1 MLYNVTPR
9 YQVLIENI
17 TVSVHGIRPKDVVG
31 KPVEFQMTISNG
43 AKDVHRLQLAAAVLR
58 RDQLIKLREEIDA
71 ALALTPATS
80 EEVRNHLDH
89 QAWQIE
95 KERGW

>member
-17 TVSVHGIRPKDVVG
+17 IVSVHGIRPKDVAG

-43 AKDVHRLQLAAAVLR
+43 AKDVSRLQLAAAVLR

-71 ALALTPATS
+71 ALALTPATP
-80 EEVRNHLDH
+80 EEVRNHH
-89 QAWQIE
+89 EHKAWQVE
-95 KERGW
+95 KDRGW